1 MGQVKRIQGL
11 TLDVPV
17 GTPIGQSWRIN
28 SVIMDYK
35 QRIKHP
41 WAHNINDWI
50 NGREGKNLPYKRIPV
65 NTCRRNEGNKKPPL
79 ELQSNNWCSQE
90 SPMHAKISSI
100 SELRPI

>member
-41 WAHNINDWI
+41 
-50 NGREGKNLPYKRIPV
+50 
-65 NTCRRNEGNKKPPL
+65 
-79 ELQSNNWCSQE
+79 
-90 SPMHAKISSI
+90 
-100 SELRPI
+100 